1 MKRSSVL
8 LAATIGFGL
17 LYLAAGAALGTPPGV
32 DDDARTVAAWFAAHG
47 SNVRWWLWL
56 LTLTGPVFAVFA
68 ALVRERLP
76 RPHRDV
82 FLFGA
87 IAFGAETAVYGW
99 FWGGLALHGA
109 TLEPS
114 TAHTLFAVAN
124 FWGPVLTS
132 STVAMLAPIAVAAF
146 QRPTDLPR
154 WVGVV
159 VTVAV
164 AEQLAETVTI
174 FGHSGFIAPG
184 GAMNNYLGAG
194 LTGLALVVTGVV
206 LARHSENVVDVRP

>member
-1 MKRSSVL
+1 ML
-8 LAATIGFGL
+8 LATTIGFGV

-56 LTLTGPVFAVFA
+56 LTIGGPVFALFA
-68 ALVRERLP
+68 SLVRERLP

-87 IAFGAETAVYGW
+87 IAFAAETAVYGW

-109 TLEPS
+109 ALQPS
-114 TAHTLFAVAN
+114 TAQTLFAVAN

-132 STVAMLAPIAVAAF
+132 TTVAMLAPITVAAF
-146 QRPTDLPR
+146 QRRGELPQ

-159 VTVAV
+159 VAVAV
-164 AEQLAETVTI
+164 VEQLIETVTI

-184 GAMNNYLGAG
+184 GPMNNYLGAG
-194 LTGLALVVTGVV
+194 LTGLALVVTGVA
-206 LARHSENVVDVRP
+206 LARRPASPAER